1 MPFMLIYSVSSDG
14 GQCVLEGSLGVPE
27 GHRSAESPL
36 KLKKSGSG
44 FAPYLRESRKSKGA
58 VLLTTEDGTLSYDL
72 IDGLEWRGWG
82 DPCRAVVVCPIHPT
96 TGESIVGFLVRRFS
110 RLESTVPP
118 RVLFNISRILSG
130 S

>member
-1 MPFMLIYSVSSDG
+1 MLLYSVCSST
-14 GQCVLEGSLGVPE
+14 GQCVLEGSLGVPQ

-36 KLKKSGSG
+36 NLQMSDAG
-44 FAPYLRESRKSKGA
+44 FAPYLRESMKSKGA

-96 TGESIVGFLVRRFS
+96 TGESIVGFLVRQF
-110 RLESTVPP
+110 L
-118 RVLFNISRILSG
+118 
-130 S
+130 